1 MRLLLWIV
9 RLIVLELLVRHAIET
24 FEDVNQHRL
33 FGFDVCLVGVADEV
47 HIDLTIA
54 SLALLFNWSVE
65 RVFLL
70 ELIKIFIRH
79 F

>member
-1 MRLLLWIV
+1 MRLLLRIV
-9 RLIVLELLVRHAIET
+9 RLIVLELLIRHAIET

-33 FGFDVCLVGVADEV
+33 FGLDVCLVGVADEV
-47 HIDLTIA
+47 HIDLTIT

-65 RVFLL
+65 WIFLL
-70 ELIKIFIRH
+70 KLVKVFIRH